1 MTELLTS
8 EQINAALTELPSW
21 QLRGSAII
29 RAVTAPA
36 FLTGIRIIDDV
47 AEVAEELNHHPD
59 IDVRWTTVTFA
70 LSTHSK
76 GGLTA
81 NDFELARRI
90 DAVCSRHSAS

>member
-8 EQINAALTELPSW
+8 EQIEAALTELPAWESH
-21 QLRGSAII
+21 GSAII

-36 FLTGIRIIDDV
+36 FRTGIRIIDDV
-47 AEVAEELNHHPD
+47 AEIAEELNHHPD

-76 GGLTA
+76 GGVTA
-81 NDFELARRI
+81 NDIELARRI
-90 DAVCSRHSAS
+90 DAVCARHDAH